1 MVILLLILSI
11 LATVVC
17 FVIAKKND
25 FESFGIGFFGCLGS
39 IFGCIVS
46 IILMLCFINCTDN
59 VLSYKYIDEKIAM
72 YQEENT
78 KIEEQID
85 TLVQNY
91 MKYESDTYGEF
102 KGNDAITLVSL
113 YPDLKSDELVQKQIE
128 VYTTNNQKIKELKE
142 QKIDIVKDKWWLY
155 FGK

>member
-11 LATVVC
+11 LETVVC
-17 FVIAKKND
+17 FVIAKQND
-25 FESFGIGFFGCLGS
+25 FGSFGVGLFGCLGG
-39 IFGCIVS
+39 IFGCIVTL
-46 IILMLCFINCTDN
+46 ILLFCFINCTDN
-59 VLSYKYIDEKIAM
+59 VLSYKYIDEKIVM

-91 MKYESDTYGEF
+91 MQYESDTYGKF